1 MKIDVSK
8 IGGYAEMTAEQKLA
22 ALEALEVPDAV
33 DLSGFV
39 KKDLFDKA
47 ASEAAAHKKALQEK
61 QTAEERAAAERETEW
76 KRITAENEQYK
87 LNESIAQH
95 KANFALLGYDNDLA
109 DATAKALAS
118 GDMSTVFANQKKFL
132 EIKEK
137 AIKADVLKAT
147 PAPSGGSAPENQ
159 KSDAVMLAESLAES
173 RASATKFSR
182 ETMSKYTGGN

>member
-1 MKIDVSK
+1 MKIDTAS
-8 IGGYAEMTAEQKLA
+8 IDGFDAMTPEQKL
-22 ALEALEVPDAV
+22 EAIMGIEVPDPV
-33 DLSGFV
+33 DLSGYV
-39 KKDLFDKA
+39 KKDVFDAKA
-47 ASEAAAHKKALQEK
+47 KEAAEKGRALQEK
-61 QTAEERAAAERETEW
+61 QTEEERAAAERDAEW

-95 KANFALLGYDNDLA
+95 KANFALLGYDSDLA

-118 GDMSTVFANQKKFL
+118 GDMNIVFANQKKFL

-173 RASATKFSR
+173 RASATNLSR
-182 ETMSKYTGGN
+182 ETMSKYTGGK